1 MTMTL
6 TMHIGEFKA
15 RFSEVVELIK
25 NGVTIK
31 VIKGKSGELIG
42 YFGKEM
48 MPKKPV
54 NRKLGFFSNQG
65 VTINKEDLDWS
76 DEELTE
82 MGL

>member
-1 MTMTL
+1 MTL

-31 VIKGKSGELIG
+31 VIKGKSGELVG
-42 YFGKEM
+42 YFGKNL
-48 MPKKPV
+48 KSTTPV
-54 NRKLGFFSNQG
+54 KRNLGFFNSQG
-65 VTINKEDLDWS
+65 VTVNKEDLHWS
-76 DEELTE
+76 DEELAE